1 MAASTDSFV
10 ESLETSVVI
19 TSSDAFPFDVVMI
32 FVDMLA
38 SIIVDVCPP
47 YVVMDL
53 VDIPAI
59 KVVKDCAGVK
69 VAVVAKLFADVSPGD
84 VVTITIFDAPSV
96 DTALKLVGI
105 STSEVVRDL
114 DETSFVDVVMESVDT
129 PASTAVDS
137 CWDVKTEV
145 TIKASADV
153 SLDEGVTV
161 IVDASSL
168 KVSMTL
174 ACISA
179 SLVVKV

>member
-1 MAASTDSFV
+1 MIGSFWVCVACWSIVDISSIGVVAASTDSFV

-69 VAVVAKLFADVSPGD
+69 VAVVAKLFADVSPAR
-84 VVTITIFDAPSV
+84 T
-96 DTALKLVGI
+96 
-105 STSEVVRDL
+105 
-114 DETSFVDVVMESVDT
+114 
-129 PASTAVDS
+129 
-137 CWDVKTEV
+137 
-145 TIKASADV
+145 
-153 SLDEGVTV
+153 
-161 IVDASSL
+161 
-168 KVSMTL
+168 
-174 ACISA
+174 
-179 SLVVKV
+179 